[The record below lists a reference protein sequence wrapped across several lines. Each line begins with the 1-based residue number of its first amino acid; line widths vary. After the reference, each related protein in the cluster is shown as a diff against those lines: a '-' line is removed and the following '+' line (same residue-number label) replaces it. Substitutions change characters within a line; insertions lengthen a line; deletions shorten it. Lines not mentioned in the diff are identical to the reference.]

1 MDEVRTKRGPEPSA
15 ADANA
20 LEGRAFALGAARVA
34 ADHKTESVVVLDLR
48 GLSTLADFFVIGT
61 GTSARQMHA
70 ALDHIAEYARTVG
83 RRCFRLS
90 DSSDATWILA
100 DYVDVVIHLFDQ
112 EHRDYYDLDGLW
124 GDAPLV
130 NWLKD

>member
-1 MDEVRTKRGPEPSA
+1 MDEVRTAAGPEVNVSA
-15 ADANA
+15 ANA
-20 LEGRAFALGAARVA
+20 VEGRAFALATARVA
-34 ADHKTESVVVLDLR
+34 AEHKTEGVVVLDLR

-70 ALDHIAEYARTVG
+70 ALDHIAEYARSVG

-90 DSSDATWILA
+90 DSTDATWILA

-112 EHRDYYDLDGLW
+112 EHRNYYDLDGLW

-130 NWLKD
+130 NWLNS

>member
-1 MDEVRTKRGPEPSA
+1 MDEVPTKVLPEPSA
-15 ADANA
+15 AVANA
-20 LEGRAFALGAARVA
+20 LEGRAFALAAARLA
-34 ADHKTESVVVLDLR
+34 ADHKTENVVVLDLR

-70 ALDHIAEYARTVG
+70 ALEHIAEHARSMG

-90 DSSDATWILA
+90 DSTDATWILA

-112 EHRDYYDLDGLW
+112 GHRNYYDLDGLW